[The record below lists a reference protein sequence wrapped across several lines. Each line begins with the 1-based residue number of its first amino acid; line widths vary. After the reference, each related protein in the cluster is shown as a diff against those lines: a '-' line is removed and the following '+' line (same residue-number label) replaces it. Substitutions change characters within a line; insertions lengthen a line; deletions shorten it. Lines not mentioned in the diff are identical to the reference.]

1 MPTNL
6 NYNDKIWKSAENL
19 RDTEKPQDVFRPS
32 GDYNPILET
41 TNDPFANYEFLKQ
54 SNPLYEDYFN
64 KAVTPSSPNN
74 TRINLGPFGDL
85 INYGT
90 AAATG
95 IGLLGGSEGG
105 GGGMATGPYVP
116 PAETTQGTTV
126 NSGGLI
132 NPNTDYGAPA
142 GPSYPGP
149 SGGTPADNNNSNTNP
164 NTDNNTIFD
173 GLIREGIVPNGTGTD
188 AGTGTG
194 TGTETGTST
203 STGTET
209 VADSNNLNINSNT
222 DYGPIFGP
230 VVGGLIGA
238 GAGLIDAGSGN
249 GAEIGTGTG
258 GETPTNN
265 NNNPAGGVGDT
276 TMPEQPNYP
285 QEPAPVDLGAE
296 FDNYINV
303 VGDPTRRNSLLGIEG
318 DYQRGLTNNTYGT
331 AGGSLTGSGQD
342 FNSQLYLRENPDLQ
356 AWLNAGGYGDGGT
369 PEQDILRHY
378 NEYGRT
384 EGRTA
389 GFNRDP
395 NSVLGQA
402 ETGAR
407 AYGAM
412 ENEGNTVA
420 RGGAIGDLE
429 QFGGRINAAN
439 RAANP
444 ELAAALQGAMG
455 MGGTSD
461 FFGRTGNAINNA
473 PQYEDVAFQG
483 AGGMRDVNAGQVGEG
498 ALGNNLYNQAMGAS
512 NLGGVGQQLQA
523 RAEQF
528 ANSRGQMTA
537 DELRD
542 SQQSIRQG
550 YAARG
555 TEMGAGAVTA
565 EALGRL
571 TDQRGRMMQ
580 DIEIA
585 NALNK
590 SNLAETQ
597 QNRNFQQ
604 GVQGNDIA
612 RQQSNAG
619 LALTGDMSN
628 QGVSAEYGITNQAQQ
643 QALNEN
649 NRLFASDQDQQNINN
664 QLTYAQNL
672 QGQLGDDRAYAERL
686 AVLQQNASLDPWAAL
701 TGITSNSTASGY
713 DIGQQAFEN
722 ASTQGLR
729 NIDPSA
735 GVNLALT
742 NNVNQGNFRS
752 NRYASDAGLYGAGQV
767 SDATRQAG
775 IISAIGGLADPLVDW
790 LTRDKD

>member
-6 NYNDKIWKSAENL
+6 SYNDKIWKSAENL
-19 RDTEKPQDVFRPS
+19 RNKEKPQDRSRPS
-32 GDYNPILET
+32 GDYVPIPET
-41 TNDPFANYEFLKQ
+41 ANDPFANYEFLNQ
-54 SNPLYEDYFN
+54 SNDWFNERFN
-64 KAVTPSSPNN
+64 KPVTPSSPNN
-74 TRINLGPFGDL
+74 TQINLKPFGDL

-90 AAATG
+90 NAATG
-95 IGLLGGSEGG
+95 IGPLGGSGGG

-126 NSGGLI
+126 NSGGII
-132 NPNTDYGAPA
+132 NPNTDYGAPT
-142 GPSYPGP
+142 GPSFPGP
-149 SGGTPADNNNSNTNP
+149 SG
-164 NTDNNTIFD
+164 
-173 GLIREGIVPNGTGTD
+173 
-188 AGTGTG
+188 
-194 TGTETGTST
+194 ETS
-203 STGTET
+203 
-209 VADSNNLNINSNT
+209 ADSNNLNINSNT
-222 DYGPIFGP
+222 DYGPILGP

-238 GAGLIDAGSGN
+238 GAGLI
-249 GAEIGTGTG
+249 GTGTG
-258 GETPTNN
+258 TGRETPTNN
-265 NNNPAGGVGDT
+265 NNNPARGVGDT

-303 VGDPTRRNSLLGIEG
+303 VGDPTRRDSLLGIEG

-356 AWLNAGGYGDGGT
+356 AWLSAGGYRDGGT

-444 ELAAALQGAMG
+444 ELAGALQGAMD

-461 FFGRTGNAINNA
+461 FFGRTGNAIDNA
-473 PQYEDVAFQG
+473 PQYGDVAFQG

-512 NLGGVGQQLQA
+512 NLGGVGQQLQG

-649 NRLFASDQDQQNINN
+649 NRSFASDQDQQNINN

-686 AVLQQNASLDPWAAL
+686 AVLQQSASLDPWAAL

-735 GVNLALT
+735 SVNLALT

-752 NRYASDAGLYGAGQV
+752 NRYASDANLYGAGQV
-767 SDATRQAG
+767 SDATRQNG
-775 IISAIGGLADPLVDW
+775 IINAIGGLVDPLVDW
-790 LTRDKD
+790 FTRDPET

>member
-95 IGLLGGSEGG
+95 IGLLGGSGGG

-249 GAEIGTGTG
+249 GAETGTGTG
-258 GETPTNN
+258 EETPTNN

-420 RGGAIGDLE
+420 RGGAISDLE

-461 FFGRTGNAINNA
+461 FFGRTGDVINNA
-473 PQYEDVAFQG
+473 TQYGDVAFQG

-512 NLGGVGQQLQA
+512 NLGGVGQQLQ
-523 RAEQF
+523 
-528 ANSRGQMTA
+528 
-537 DELRD
+537 
-542 SQQSIRQG
+542 
-550 YAARG
+550 G
-555 TEMGAGAVTA
+555 T
-565 EALGRL
+565 R
-571 TDQRGRMMQ
+571 
-580 DIEIA
+580 
-585 NALNK
+585 
-590 SNLAETQ
+590 
-597 QNRNFQQ
+597 
-604 GVQGNDIA
+604 
-612 RQQSNAG
+612 
-619 LALTGDMSN
+619 
-628 QGVSAEYGITNQAQQ
+628 
-643 QALNEN
+643 
-649 NRLFASDQDQQNINN
+649 
-664 QLTYAQNL
+664 
-672 QGQLGDDRAYAERL
+672 
-686 AVLQQNASLDPWAAL
+686 
-701 TGITSNSTASGY
+701 
-713 DIGQQAFEN
+713 
-722 ASTQGLR
+722 
-729 NIDPSA
+729 
-735 GVNLALT
+735 
-742 NNVNQGNFRS
+742 
-752 NRYASDAGLYGAGQV
+752 
-767 SDATRQAG
+767 
-775 IISAIGGLADPLVDW
+775 
-790 LTRDKD
+790 

>member
-6 NYNDKIWKSAENL
+6 SYNDKIWKSAENL
-19 RDTEKPQDVFRPS
+19 RNKEKPQDRSRPS
-32 GDYNPILET
+32 GDYVPIPET
-41 TNDPFANYEFLKQ
+41 ANDPFANYEFLNQ
-54 SNPLYEDYFN
+54 SNDWFNERFN
-64 KAVTPSSPNN
+64 KPVTPSSPNN
-74 TRINLGPFGDL
+74 TQINLKPFGDL

-90 AAATG
+90 NAATG
-95 IGLLGGSEGG
+95 IGPLGGSGGG

-126 NSGGLI
+126 NSGGII
-132 NPNTDYGAPA
+132 NPNTDYGAPT
-142 GPSYPGP
+142 GPSFPGP
-149 SGGTPADNNNSNTNP
+149 SG
-164 NTDNNTIFD
+164 
-173 GLIREGIVPNGTGTD
+173 
-188 AGTGTG
+188 
-194 TGTETGTST
+194 ETS
-203 STGTET
+203 
-209 VADSNNLNINSNT
+209 ADSNNLNINSNT

-238 GAGLIDAGSGN
+238 GAGLIDAGSG
-249 GAEIGTGTG
+249 
-258 GETPTNN
+258 
-265 NNNPAGGVGDT
+265 
-276 TMPEQPNYP
+276 MPEQRNYP

-303 VGDPTRRNSLLGIEG
+303 VGDPTRRDSLLGIEG

-356 AWLNAGGYGDGGT
+356 AWLSAGGYRDGGT

-461 FFGRTGNAINNA
+461 FFGRTGNAIDNA
-473 PQYEDVAFQG
+473 PQYGDVAFQG

-528 ANSRGQMTA
+528 ANSRGQLTA

-604 GVQGNDIA
+604 GVQGND
-612 RQQSNAG
+612 
-619 LALTGDMSN
+619 LT
-628 QGVSAEYGITNQAQQ
+628 
-643 QALNEN
+643 
-649 NRLFASDQDQQNINN
+649 
-664 QLTYAQNL
+664 
-672 QGQLGDDRAYAERL
+672 
-686 AVLQQNASLDPWAAL
+686 
-701 TGITSNSTASGY
+701 
-713 DIGQQAFEN
+713 
-722 ASTQGLR
+722 
-729 NIDPSA
+729 
-735 GVNLALT
+735 
-742 NNVNQGNFRS
+742 
-752 NRYASDAGLYGAGQV
+752 
-767 SDATRQAG
+767 
-775 IISAIGGLADPLVDW
+775 
-790 LTRDKD
+790 